1 MALVIAYSLWRS
13 SVVPVSQ
20 RLCLLFL
27 LLFLFGL
34 ACLVEHIAL
43 AIHIDHFKR

>member
-1 MALVIAYSLWRS
+1 MASVIACSLWRS
-13 SVVPVSQ
+13 SAVPVSQ

-34 ACLVEHIAL
+34 ACFVEHIAL

>member
-1 MALVIAYSLWRS
+1 MALVIACLLWRS
-13 SVVPVSQ
+13 SAVPVSQ

-34 ACLVEHIAL
+34 ACFVEHIAL